1 MTITQLV
8 EIGFDDGPLVPL
20 ASVTWTDVTADL
32 RSWSSMRGRTSE
44 LSSYAPA
51 TATAVFDNR
60 GRKYDNNNTDS
71 PYVNKLLPRRR
82 IRRTL
87 TVGATSAVVF
97 CGFIQGYSLEYPEVG
112 LDATCTITA
121 VDGFDILA
129 TRSLPGCAYGA
140 AVAEDAPAHY
150 WPMQEVDGV
159 QLWPAV
165 GDTILVSRLTSVGY
179 FTTNTT
185 LPRPIGQS
193 VMMSTGTGDLLPA
206 PTATPTAVSA
216 WIYDPGA
223 VLVGSPYFVLR
234 TATDTRLDVYFATNE
249 VLITYSNA
257 AANKR
262 IVPTASNYAS
272 VPWPD
277 QSTTRLAHVA
287 VVASTSQVDI
297 YLNGSLH
304 ASVATEAGV
313 HATTAGVA
321 SVGISGA
328 DPDSTYA
335 TSISHAAIWT
345 GTPPSAARIA
355 AHYDAGIHA
364 FGHPY
369 GDRAGSRIGRILDAI
384 DWPSADRDLS
394 TGSTVLGQWLPA
406 SGNALDACRAVET
419 VEQGAFFI
427 SAAGKPTLR
436 SRNDFRVLTRC
447 TTSQATFGDDPAET
461 PIDNPLTIDGNHI
474 DYLRNL
480 VTVTY
485 AGGSVTAQDTTS
497 RTAYGDL
504 DDSVSA
510 TLLPAADGWTA
521 RQLANYRLRLRK
533 TPISRVST
541 VTPQVL
547 ASDTVMATLI
557 PLELCDRVTVNR
569 RPTGGSGSF
578 SQACHLQGIR
588 SSWTPQAGHK
598 WQGYLAPAIPSAVTA
613 GYMIVGDATYG
624 ITGSTVTSY

>member
-1 MTITQLV
+1 MQS
-8 EIGFDDGPLVPL
+8 FDGY
-20 ASVTWTDVTADL
+20 
-32 RSWSSMRGRTSE
+32 G
-44 LSSYAPA
+44 
-51 TATAVFDNR
+51 
-60 GRKYDNNNTDS
+60 G
-71 PYVNKLLPRRR
+71 
-82 IRRTL
+82 
-87 TVGATSAVVF
+87 TSA
-97 CGFIQGYSLEYPEVG
+97 
-112 LDATCTITA
+112 
-121 VDGFDILA
+121 
-129 TRSLPGCAYGA
+129 
-140 AVAEDAPAHY
+140 
-150 WPMQEVDGV
+150 
-159 QLWPAV
+159 AV
-165 GDTILVSRLTSVGY
+165 GDIDMVDNS
-179 FTTNTT
+179 
-185 LPRPIGQS
+185 
-193 VMMSTGTGDLLPA
+193 STE
-206 PTATPTAVSA
+206 
-216 WIYDPGA
+216 GA
-223 VLVGSPYFVLR
+223 M
-234 TATDTRLDVYFATNE
+234 
-249 VLITYSNA
+249 
-257 AANKR
+257 
-262 IVPTASNYAS
+262 
-272 VPWPD
+272 
-277 QSTTRLAHVA
+277 
-287 VVASTSQVDI
+287 VASTSGTFP
-297 YLNGSLH
+297 LGASAGGANG
-304 ASVATEAGV
+304 A
-313 HATTAGVA
+313 
-321 SVGISGA
+321 SGA
-328 DPDSTYA
+328 YLPGLTSVPAAIEAWVTVGGDDDFNQLRAALDA
-335 TSISHAAIWT
+335 TNRFALSVFNSSISVFYSNSTTNRTVDT
-345 GTPPSAARIA
+345 GGTLVSLSGRIA
-355 AHYDAGIHA
+355 PGSRHVAAYVSGTNLYVYVDAVLYGTVALVAGTYSLTLSMFQPGVNVNSRSAETPVSHFAVYSSALTATQVSVHYDAGLHA

-369 GDRAGSRIGRILDAI
+369 GDRAGARIGRILDAI

-394 TGSTVLGQWLPA
+394 TGSTVLGQWLPT
-406 SGNALDACRAVET
+406 GNALDACRATET

-504 DDSVSA
+504 DDTVTA

>member
-20 ASVTWTDVTADL
+20 ASVSWSDVTADL

-44 LSSYAPA
+44 LSSYAPG

-60 GRKYDNNNTDS
+60 ARAYDPTNTAGS
-71 PYVNKLLPRRR
+71 YYGKLLPRRR

-121 VDGFDILA
+121 VDGFDVLA
-129 TRSLPGCAYGA
+129 TRPLPGSAYSAEVLADNPINYWPLQDAAGSRSWVDVVDPTADLAEQHVNLFPSATSTASAPIGETTHQEGYRTNTSTSLTTPAAIEYWISSDPTTATKGDVVRGA
-140 AVAEDAPAHY
+140 AGDDFFSAQVVTSVDEHSQKSSYVLVRYSHGGKTDSTGAGTNIPFPMPA
-150 WPMQEVDGV
+150 
-159 QLWPAV
+159 
-165 GDTILVSRLTSVGY
+165 GDTWHLCVTAD
-179 FTTNTT
+179 
-185 LPRPIGQS
+185 
-193 VMMSTGTGDLLPA
+193 GTYLKVYINGR
-206 PTATPTAVSA
+206 
-216 WIYDPGA
+216 
-223 VLVGSPYFVLR
+223 LVG
-234 TATDTRLDVYFATNE
+234 TDTLAAGSW
-249 VLITYSNA
+249 TYA
-257 AANKR
+257 AMVR
-262 IVPTASNYAS
+262 AS
-272 VPWPD
+272 VHT
-277 QSTTRLAHVA
+277 QSGGGVPIAHVA
-287 VVASTSQVDI
+287 C
-297 YLNGSLH
+297 
-304 ASVATEAGV
+304 
-313 HATTAGVA
+313 
-321 SVGISGA
+321 
-328 DPDSTYA
+328 YA
-335 TSISHAAIWT
+335 TA
-345 GTPPSAARIA
+345 PSAARIA
-355 AHYDAGIHA
+355 AHYEAGLHA

-447 TTSQATFGDDPAET
+447 STSQATFGDDPAET

-504 DDSVSA
+504 DDTVTA